1 MGHAGSLI
9 QAKLNK
15 NQQRLNLHCAS
26 LVSKATVLQQTNFD
40 DQIGSFMKGGGLK
53 FLYQSRPNIW
63 QLFGQFWRTSLLYKN
78 CCGLSLGNLW
88 NVFSI
93 IFSNIWSHCYQLCH
107 KQSLYFQA
115 NIYFSNVYLPTKTE
129 DL

>member
-26 LVSKATVLQQTNFD
+26 LVTKATVLQQTNFD

-63 QLFGQFWRTSLLYKN
+63 QLFGQF
-78 CCGLSLGNLW
+78 
-88 NVFSI
+88 
-93 IFSNIWSHCYQLCH
+93 
-107 KQSLYFQA
+107 
-115 NIYFSNVYLPTKTE
+115 
-129 DL
+129 